1 MISLRH
7 PYPRR
12 VSRGSRMS
20 ADSGLLRKAAAILL
34 SAAVAVSS
42 AAQMRT
48 GPGFHSSMPAG
59 YTVVRLQPS
68 GATVSLLGLIECAE
82 MEGAQQVSQGLGAK
96 VVDAHGVPL
105 RSFPQH
111 VSFRIT
117 ATLRKTLIDPPLDSV
132 TINDAPAEF
141 LLKLG
146 FRLKVYHGLERH
158 ELAPESVEMIGVPA
172 DVAYD
177 ERVFRVN
184 FDLKNLP
191 VTDRLVLEVLSPEDE
206 TLAHFS
212 FGLL

>member
-1 MISLRH
+1 M
-7 PYPRR
+7 
-12 VSRGSRMS
+12 
-20 ADSGLLRKAAAILL
+20 
-34 SAAVAVSS
+34 AVSS
-42 AAQMRT
+42 AGQART
-48 GPGFHSSMPAG
+48 GPGFHSAMPAG

-96 VVDAHGVPL
+96 VLDAHGVPL
-105 RSFPQH
+105 RAYPQH

-117 ATLRKTLIDPPLDSV
+117 ATLRKTLIDQPLDSV
-132 TINDAPAEF
+132 TIHDAPAEF

-158 ELAPESVEMIGVPA
+158 ELAPESVKMIGVPA

-191 VTDRLVLEVLSPEDE
+191 VTDRLVLEVVSPEDE
-206 TLAHFS
+206 TITHFS

>member
-1 MISLRH
+1 MSSVSAVLR
-7 PYPRR
+7 
-12 VSRGSRMS
+12 
-20 ADSGLLRKAAAILL
+20 L
-34 SAAVAVSS
+34 AAVSAGLVMAVLS

-48 GPGFHSSMPAG
+48 GPGFHSAMPAG
-59 YTVVRLQPS
+59 YTVVRLKPS
-68 GATVSLLGLIECAE
+68 GAIASFIGLIECAE
-82 MEGAQQVSQGLGAK
+82 MEGAQQVSQGLSGK

-105 RSFPQH
+105 RVFPQH
-111 VSFRIT
+111 VSFRVT

-158 ELAPESVEMIGVPA
+158 ELAPESVKMIGVPA

-177 ERVFRVN
+177 ERVFRVS
-184 FDLKNLP
+184 FDLDNLA
-191 VTDRLVLEVLSPEDE
+191 VTDRVVLEVVSPEDE
-206 TLAHFS
+206 TVAHFS